1 MKKILGILLCISL
14 IVNMYLYIEHGTIK
28 SEKVYDTT
36 KVTVIDSIK
45 KLYPVPVDSFIVR
58 YVTKPLAVARDCVAK
73 DTTQPVNDS
82 IKVQIPISQKVYED
96 TLYRAY
102 VSGYEPKL
110 DSITIKQRTT
120 YITHTIR
127 DKESRFRIGLQAGY
141 GLTPKGMQ
149 PYVGLGVS
157 YRIIP

>member
-1 MKKILGILLCISL
+1 MKKILGVLLCISMIL
-14 IVNMYLYIEHGTIK
+14 NIFLYLEHSSIESK
-28 SEKVYDTT
+28 KVCDTT
-36 KVTVIDSIK
+36 KVTIVDSVK
-45 KLYPVPVDSFIVR
+45 KSFPVPVDSFVVR
-58 YVTKPLAVARDCVAK
+58 YATKSLAVARDSVAK
-73 DTTQPVNDS
+73 DTTQSVNDS
-82 IKVQIPISQKVYED
+82 VKVQIPIYQKVYED
-96 TLYRAY
+96 TLYKAY

-149 PYVGLGVS
+149 PYVGIGVS
-157 YRIIP
+157 YRLAP